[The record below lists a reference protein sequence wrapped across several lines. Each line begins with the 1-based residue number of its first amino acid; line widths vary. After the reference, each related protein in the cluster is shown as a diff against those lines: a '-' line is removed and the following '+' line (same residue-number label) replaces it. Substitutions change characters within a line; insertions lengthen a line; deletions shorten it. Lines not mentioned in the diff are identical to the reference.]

1 MEFLIIVV
9 VLAVGLYV
17 GYKYYQ
23 VKTALGTEPTVFD
36 LVDEVKVDV
45 QAVEAKA
52 EVAVE
57 AVKAEVKK
65 AAPKAKKA
73 AKKVADEV
81 VEEVKEVKAKVTKKK
96 PNIKIAK

>member
-65 AAPKAKKA
+65 AAPKAKK
-73 AKKVADEV
+73 VANEV

>member
-1 MEFLIIVV
+1 MEFLIIVAA
-9 VLAVGLYV
+9 LAIAGYI

-23 VKTALGTEPTVFD
+23 ARTALGTEPNVFD
-36 LVDEVKVDV
+36 LVQEVKVDV
-45 QAVEAKA
+45 QAVEANA

-65 AAPKAKKA
+65 SAPKVKKA
-73 AKKVADEV
+73 AKKVA
-81 VEEVKEVKAKVTKKK
+81 EEVKEVKAKVTKKK

>member
-1 MEFLIIVV
+1 MEFLIAVV
-9 VLAVGLYV
+9 ALAIAGYI

-23 VKTALGTEPTVFD
+23 VKTALSPEPTVFD

>member
-65 AAPKAKKA
+65 AAPKAKK
-73 AKKVADEV
+73 VADEV